1 MAAVLETQTEWL
13 EHLPFTTNA
22 GADRR
27 ARIGIVVLDSD
38 YTVEHELTE
47 LWRDVP
53 GVERFVSRIRFGAH
67 VSVDSLAAMGP
78 MITETADRILAP
90 GEISVLAYG
99 CTSATAVMGEAR
111 IRELLQAARPDAE
124 TTSPLIAGRVA
135 CTALGARRIAV
146 LTPYP
151 RVVNER
157 VWQYFDQAGFEIPV
171 FGSFNEPFDPTVA
184 AIDTKSLSDAI
195 ERMLEKH
202 DADTVF
208 VSCTSIRI
216 AAAIPELEARFRIP
230 ITSSNHAM
238 GWHCLRLTGIDDL
251 LLEHGKLFGLPL
263 KD

>member
-1 MAAVLETQTEWL
+1 M
-13 EHLPFTTNA
+13 
-22 GADRR
+22 
-27 ARIGIVVLDSD
+27 
-38 YTVEHELTE
+38 
-47 LWRDVP
+47 
-53 GVERFVSRIRFGAH
+53 
-67 VSVDSLAAMGP
+67 
-78 MITETADRILAP
+78 
-90 GEISVLAYG
+90 
-99 CTSATAVMGEAR
+99 
-111 IRELLQAARPDAE
+111 
-124 TTSPLIAGRVA
+124 
-135 CTALGARRIAV
+135 

-251 LLEHGKLFGLPL
+251 LLEHGKLLGLPL